1 MNAAEKNLREEIA
14 SLAHEIRRPLT
25 SIGGFVDGI
34 IDGTIPEKDYMHYLR
49 IVSAEVK
56 RLTDITTG
64 MLDTSKI
71 ELIEHLDNVRR
82 FPLNETVNRTF
93 CTLEKVITGKNISVE
108 GLENAENVTVTG
120 DFSMISQ
127 VLYNLIENAVKYTNI
142 NGCISVSFYSDGEFT
157 EFSIRNTGYGFADN
171 EKEKIFNKFYRSEN
185 ARNNEPDGTG
195 LGLSIA
201 KAIVELHKGT
211 ISANGIQDCFA
222 EFRVKLPS

>member
-1 MNAAEKNLREEIA
+1 MNHSEKNLREEIA
-14 SLAHEIRRPLT
+14 ALAHEIRKPLT

-71 ELIEHLDNVRR
+71 ELIEHPDNVHR
-82 FPLNETVNRTF
+82 FPLNETVIRTF
-93 CTLEKVITGKNISVE
+93 CTLEKIIESKNITIE

-120 DFSMISQ
+120 DLSMISQ
-127 VLYNLIENAVKYTNI
+127 ALYNLIENAVKYTNI
-142 NGCISVSFYSDGEFT
+142 NGCISVSFSSDGEFT
-157 EFSIRNTGYGFADN
+157 QFGIRNTGYGIAEN
-171 EKEKIFNKFYRSEN
+171 EKEKVFDKFYRSET
-185 ARNNEPDGTG
+185 AKNNEPDGTG

-201 KAIVELHKGT
+201 KAIVELHNGV
-211 ISANGIQDCFA
+211 ISADGIQDCFA
-222 EFRVKLPS
+222 EFKVKLPS